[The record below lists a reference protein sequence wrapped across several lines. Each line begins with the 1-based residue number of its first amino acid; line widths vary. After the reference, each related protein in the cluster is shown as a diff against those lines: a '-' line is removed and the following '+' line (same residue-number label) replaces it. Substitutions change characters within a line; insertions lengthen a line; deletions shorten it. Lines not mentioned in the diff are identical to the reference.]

1 MRFPAYV
8 LTCALVPAMPATAA
22 DFTFHVPID
31 LESLPAAVQ
40 SYYPACTVYDNDP
53 DGTAWKP
60 LGVSGDVKHP
70 ITAGQS
76 SLNTTLTIAFNID
89 PSKASSPAQA
99 KWYKCTLYLCSDTAP
114 NNYSNCSPARL
125 PGSQGSANA
134 PVWSIAASN
143 SGSVVSAKGQ
153 IPTK

>member
-8 LTCALVPAMPATAA
+8 VICALVPAAMASAA

-40 SYYPACTVYDNDP
+40 SYYAECHVYDNDP
-53 DGTAWKP
+53 DGTGWKV
-60 LGVSGDVKHP
+60 LGNSGDVKHP

-76 SLNTTLTIAFNID
+76 TLKTTLTVAFNVD
-89 PSKASSPAQA
+89 PSQASSPAQA
-99 KWYKCTLYLCSDTAP
+99 KWYRCTLWLCSDTTP
-114 NNYSNCSPARL
+114 GNYSGCSLARL
-125 PGSQGSANA
+125 PGSQGSATA
-134 PVWSIAASN
+134 PVWSIAAAN
-143 SGSVVSAKGQ
+143 SGSVVSVKGQ